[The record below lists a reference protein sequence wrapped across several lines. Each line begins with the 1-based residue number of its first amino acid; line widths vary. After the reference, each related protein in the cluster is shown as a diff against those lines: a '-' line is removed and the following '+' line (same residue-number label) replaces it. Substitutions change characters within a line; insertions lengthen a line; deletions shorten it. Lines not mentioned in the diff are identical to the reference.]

1 MTAGQSGQ
9 AEEGRPGVESCVA
22 LAVLAAAVGL
32 NTVDRNM
39 FGLLLPMIRADIP
52 MSDTALGFL
61 MGPAFVIVYSI
72 AGVPIAW
79 MADRIG
85 RRAIIAAGLAA
96 WSMVTAATGLAASV
110 GQLAMAR
117 ILLGIGEASNMAP
130 SSALIGDMFRGRGR
144 VIALAAFSAGGP
156 LAIMAFYPLIGWVA
170 RAQGWRAAYPMMGLV
185 GLVVAALV
193 LLLVREPSR
202 GRRADARAVGKPGLR
217 AAAGSILRSGPF
229 LLLCLGGTMVSIDY
243 SAWLAWLPSFMMRVH
258 GLDAQ
263 QVGAMIGMYKGL
275 VGVGATIGA
284 GLFVTWLMRFDERW
298 LAWAPAIF
306 CLLMAPA
313 QLMLLL
319 AREPIYW
326 HVGLALETILLSGV
340 TPALFA
346 LLITLL
352 DPALRATGAAL
363 YLLIFNLVGQSLGP
377 LAVGALND
385 GPFASFGDDA
395 VRYSLL
401 IAPALVMLGG
411 VILLGLSAVM
421 APGRRV
427 VEQAA

>member
-9 AEEGRPGVESCVA
+9 AEEGRPGAESCVA

-156 LAIMAFYPLIGWVA
+156 LAIM
-170 RAQGWRAAYPMMGLV
+170 
-185 GLVVAALV
+185 
-193 LLLVREPSR
+193 S
-202 GRRADARAVGKPGLR
+202 RRAG
-217 AAAGSILRSGPF
+217 RSRSWPF
-229 LLLCLGGTMVSIDY
+229 I
-243 SAWLAWLPSFMMRVH
+243 R
-258 GLDAQ
+258 
-263 QVGAMIGMYKGL
+263 
-275 VGVGATIGA
+275 
-284 GLFVTWLMRFDERW
+284 
-298 LAWAPAIF
+298 
-306 CLLMAPA
+306 
-313 QLMLLL
+313 
-319 AREPIYW
+319 
-326 HVGLALETILLSGV
+326 
-340 TPALFA
+340 
-346 LLITLL
+346 
-352 DPALRATGAAL
+352 
-363 YLLIFNLVGQSLGP
+363 
-377 LAVGALND
+377 
-385 GPFASFGDDA
+385 
-395 VRYSLL
+395 
-401 IAPALVMLGG
+401 
-411 VILLGLSAVM
+411 
-421 APGRRV
+421 
-427 VEQAA
+427 